1 MSNSQIN
8 LPKTAFSMKAN
19 LPARE
24 PEILEYW
31 QKINLYRELRN
42 SSKGKEKFVLHDGP
56 PYANGNIHMG
66 TALNKILKDIIVKF
80 HQMDGKDSIYVPG
93 WDCHGLPIEW
103 KIEEQY
109 KKNKKNKND
118 VPIVE
123 FRKECRLFAEKWIEV
138 HKGQFKRLGVVGD
151 WENYYSTMSFD
162 AEAQIVRE
170 LGKFLK
176 EGSLY
181 RGFKPVLWSTVEKTA
196 LADAEVERV
205 LSMADGALLLID
217 SAEGVMP
224 QTKFVLS
231 KALKQ
236 GLKPIVVI
244 NKLDKADQRANEVL
258 DETFD
263 LFVSLDANEEQL
275 DFPVLYASGRSGWA
289 DTEVDGP
296 RENLNPLLD
305 LILDHV
311 KPAKFE
317 KEKPFAMLST
327 LLYADSFLGRS
338 LVGRITQGTA
348 KANQSIKAINLNGE
362 KVDEG
367 KLTKIFRYE
376 GTKKVPIEVGEAGDI
391 VVIAGLENANV
402 ADTICDLDV
411 NEPISATPIDPPTM
425 SITITVNTSPL
436 AGKEGKKLTSTQI
449 RDRLLQEAQNN
460 VGITF
465 AENNGNDSFVVS
477 GRGELMLEIL
487 LTQMRREGFE
497 MTVSPPKVLYQTD
510 ESGKKLEPIEEIT
523 MDLDEEYSS
532 KVIDSMNR
540 RKGKLIDL
548 KDTGKDK
555 KRLIFHAPTRGLMG
569 YTSRFLTL
577 TKGNGVINRIFHSY
591 GPFEGE
597 MEGRRNGAL
606 IAMEQ
611 GKAVAFAIFN
621 LQARGEMFVTHN
633 DPVYPGMIVGLS
645 PKPGDMI
652 INVMKGKKLTNMRTQ
667 GTDENVVLT
676 PVRKMSIA
684 EQLSMLNT
692 DEALEI
698 TPESCRLRKS
708 ILDPHERKRSEKS
721 GAAA

>member
-1 MSNSQIN
+1 MSNNIRNITIIAHVDHGKTTMIDNLMKQSGSFRENEVVDERLMDSGELEKERGITILAKPASIN
-8 LPKTAFSMKAN
+8 
-19 LPARE
+19 
-24 PEILEYW
+24 W
-31 QKINLYRELRN
+31 QDSR
-42 SSKGKEKFVLHDGP
+42 V
-56 PYANGNIHMG
+56 NIID
-66 TALNKILKDIIVKF
+66 T
-80 HQMDGKDSIYVPG
+80 PG
-93 WDCHGLPIEW
+93 HRD
-103 KIEEQY
+103 
-109 KKNKKNKND
+109 
-118 VPIVE
+118 
-123 FRKECRLFAEKWIEV
+123 FA
-138 HKGQFKRLGVVGD
+138 
-151 WENYYSTMSFD
+151 
-162 AEAQIVRE
+162 
-170 LGKFLK
+170 
-176 EGSLY
+176 
-181 RGFKPVLWSTVEKTA
+181 
-196 LADAEVERV
+196 AEVERV

-224 QTKFVLS
+224 QTKFVLA

-289 DTEVDGP
+289 SKEVDGP
-296 RENLNPLLD
+296 RENLHPLLD
-305 LILDHV
+305 LIIEHV
-311 KPAKFE
+311 KPAELDKT
-317 KEKPFAMLST
+317 KPFAMLST

-338 LVGRITQGTA
+338 LVGRISQGTA
-348 KANQSIKAINLNGE
+348 KANQPIKAINLNGE

-376 GTKKVPIEVGEAGDI
+376 GTKKVPIEIGEAGDI
-391 VVIAGLENANV
+391 VVIAGLEKANV
-402 ADTICDLDV
+402 ADTICDPEL
-411 NEPISATPIDPPTM
+411 NEPIPATPIDPPTM
-425 SITITVNTSPL
+425 SITISVNSSPL
-436 AGKEGKKLTSTQI
+436 AGTEGKKLTSTQI
-449 RDRLLQEAQNN
+449 RDRLLLEAQNN

-465 AENNGNDSFVVS
+465 SQNANVDSFVIS

-497 MTVSPPKVLYQTD
+497 MTVSPPKVLFQKD
-510 ESGKKLEPIEEIT
+510 EAGNKLEPIEEIT
-523 MDLDEEYSS
+523 VDLDEEFSS
-532 KVIDSMNR
+532 KIIDSMNR
-540 RKGKLIDL
+540 RKGKLLDL

-555 KRLIFHAPTRGLMG
+555 KRLVFHAPTRGLMG

-577 TKGNGVINRIFHSY
+577 TKGTGVINRIFHGY
-591 GPFEGE
+591 GKFEGE
-597 MEGRRNGAL
+597 MDGRKNGAL
-606 IAMEQ
+606 ISMST

-633 DPVYPGMIVGLS
+633 DPVYEGMIVGLT

-652 INVMKGKKLTNMRTQ
+652 INVMKGKQLTNMRTQ

-676 PVRKMSIA
+676 PVRQMSIA

-698 TPESCRLRKS
+698 TPKSLRLRKA
-708 ILDPHERKRSEKS
+708 ILNPHDRKKSEKS

>member
-1 MSNSQIN
+1 MSNNIRNITIIAHVDHGKTTMIDNLMKQSGSFRENEVVDERLMDSGELEKERGITILAKPASIN
-8 LPKTAFSMKAN
+8 
-19 LPARE
+19 
-24 PEILEYW
+24 W
-31 QKINLYRELRN
+31 QDSR
-42 SSKGKEKFVLHDGP
+42 V
-56 PYANGNIHMG
+56 NIID
-66 TALNKILKDIIVKF
+66 T
-80 HQMDGKDSIYVPG
+80 PG
-93 WDCHGLPIEW
+93 HRD
-103 KIEEQY
+103 
-109 KKNKKNKND
+109 
-118 VPIVE
+118 
-123 FRKECRLFAEKWIEV
+123 FA
-138 HKGQFKRLGVVGD
+138 
-151 WENYYSTMSFD
+151 
-162 AEAQIVRE
+162 
-170 LGKFLK
+170 
-176 EGSLY
+176 
-181 RGFKPVLWSTVEKTA
+181 
-196 LADAEVERV
+196 AEVERV

-224 QTKFVLS
+224 QTKFVLA

-236 GLKPIVVI
+236 GLKPIVII

-289 DTEVDGP
+289 SKEVDGP
-296 RENLNPLLD
+296 RENLHPLLD
-305 LILDHV
+305 LIIEHV
-311 KPAKFE
+311 KPAELDKT
-317 KEKPFAMLST
+317 KPFAMLST

-338 LVGRITQGTA
+338 LVGRISQGTA
-348 KANQSIKAINLNGE
+348 KANQPIKAINLKGE

-391 VVIAGLENANV
+391 VVIAGLEKANV
-402 ADTICDLDV
+402 ADTICDPELND
-411 NEPISATPIDPPTM
+411 PIPATPIDPPTM
-425 SITITVNTSPL
+425 SITISVNSSPL
-436 AGKEGKKLTSTQI
+436 AGTEGKKLTSTQI
-449 RDRLLQEAQNN
+449 RDRLISEAQNN

-465 AENNGNDSFVVS
+465 SQNANVDSFVIS

-497 MTVSPPKVLYQTD
+497 MTVSPPKVLFQKD
-510 ESGKKLEPIEEIT
+510 EFGNKLEPIEEIT
-523 MDLDEEYSS
+523 VDLDEEYSS
-532 KVIDSMNR
+532 KIIDSMNR
-540 RKGKLIDL
+540 RKGKLLDL

-555 KRLIFHAPTRGLMG
+555 KRLVFHAPTRGLMG

-577 TKGNGVINRIFHSY
+577 TKGTGVINRIFHGY
-591 GPFEGE
+591 GKFEGE
-597 MEGRRNGAL
+597 MDGRKNGAL
-606 IAMEQ
+606 ISMST

-633 DPVYPGMIVGLS
+633 DPVYEGMIVGLT

-652 INVMKGKKLTNMRTQ
+652 INVMKGKQLTNMRTQ

-676 PVRKMSIA
+676 PVRQMSIA

-698 TPESCRLRKS
+698 TPKSLRLRKA
-708 ILDPHERKRSEKS
+708 ILNPHDRKKSEKS

>member
-1 MSNSQIN
+1 MIN
-8 LPKTAFSMKAN
+8 NIRNITIIAHVDHGKTTMIDSLMKQSGSF
-19 LPARE
+19 RE
-24 PEILEYW
+24 NE
-31 QKINLYRELRN
+31 
-42 SSKGKEKFVLHDGP
+42 
-56 PYANGNIHMG
+56 
-66 TALNKILKDIIVKF
+66 
-80 HQMDGKDSIYVPG
+80 
-93 WDCHGLPIEW
+93 
-103 KIEEQY
+103 
-109 KKNKKNKND
+109 
-118 VPIVE
+118 IVE
-123 FRKECRLFAEKWIEV
+123 ERLMDSGELEKERGITILAKPASINWKNSRINIIDTPGHRDFA
-138 HKGQFKRLGVVGD
+138 
-151 WENYYSTMSFD
+151 
-162 AEAQIVRE
+162 
-170 LGKFLK
+170 
-176 EGSLY
+176 
-181 RGFKPVLWSTVEKTA
+181 
-196 LADAEVERV
+196 AEVERV

-236 GLKPIVVI
+236 GLKPIVII
-244 NKLDKADQRANEVL
+244 NKLDKPDQRAEEVL

-289 DTEVDGP
+289 SKELDGSK
-296 RENLNPLLD
+296 ENLHPLLD
-305 LILDHV
+305 LILEHV
-311 KPAKFE
+311 KPDE
-317 KEKPFAMLST
+317 LDDSKPFAMLST
-327 LLYADSFLGRS
+327 LLYADTFLGRS
-338 LVGRITQGTA
+338 LVGKISQGTA
-348 KANQSIKAINLNGE
+348 KANQQIKAINLQGE
-362 KVDEG
+362 KIDEG
-367 KLTKIFRYE
+367 RLTKIFRYE
-376 GTKKVPIEVGEAGDI
+376 GTKKVPIEVGVAGDI
-391 VVIAGLENANV
+391 VIIAGLENANV
-402 ADTICDLDV
+402 ADTICNLEVKD
-411 NEPISATPIDPPTM
+411 PIPATPIDPPTM
-425 SITITVNTSPL
+425 SIKVTVNSSPF
-436 AGKEGKKLTSTQI
+436 AGIEGKKLTSTQI
-449 RDRLLQEAQNN
+449 RDRLILEAQNN

-465 AENNGNDSFVVS
+465 SENENNDAFEIS

-497 MTVSPPKVLYQTD
+497 MTVSPPKVLYQQD
-510 ESGKKLEPIEEIT
+510 ENGNKLEPIEEIT
-523 MDLDEEYSS
+523 IDLDEEHSS

-591 GPFEGE
+591 GKYEGE

-606 IAMEQ
+606 ISMET

-633 DPVYPGMIVGLS
+633 DPVYVGMIVGLA
-645 PKPGDMI
+645 PKSGDLQ

-684 EQLSMLNT
+684 EQLSILNN

-698 TPESCRLRKS
+698 TPKSCRLRKA
-708 ILDPHERKRSEKS
+708 ILDPHARKKSEKS
-721 GAAA
+721 STSVA

>member
-1 MSNSQIN
+1 MTNNIRNITIIAHVDHGKTTLIDNLMKQSGSFRENEIVDERLMDSGELEKERGITILAKPASIN
-8 LPKTAFSMKAN
+8 WN
-19 LPARE
+19 NCR
-24 PEILEYW
+24 
-31 QKINLYRELRN
+31 IN
-42 SSKGKEKFVLHDGP
+42 
-56 PYANGNIHMG
+56 
-66 TALNKILKDIIVKF
+66 II
-80 HQMDGKDSIYVPG
+80 DTPG
-93 WDCHGLPIEW
+93 HRD
-103 KIEEQY
+103 
-109 KKNKKNKND
+109 
-118 VPIVE
+118 
-123 FRKECRLFAEKWIEV
+123 FA
-138 HKGQFKRLGVVGD
+138 
-151 WENYYSTMSFD
+151 
-162 AEAQIVRE
+162 
-170 LGKFLK
+170 
-176 EGSLY
+176 
-181 RGFKPVLWSTVEKTA
+181 
-196 LADAEVERV
+196 AEVERV

-244 NKLDKADQRANEVL
+244 NKLDKSDQRASEVL

-263 LFVSLDANEEQL
+263 LFVNLDANEEQL

-289 DTEVDGP
+289 SKEIDGS
-296 RENLNPLLD
+296 RKNLHPLLD
-305 LILDHV
+305 LIIGHV
-311 KPAKFE
+311 KPAELDKT
-317 KEKPFAMLST
+317 KPFAMLST
-327 LLYADSFLGRS
+327 LLYADTFLGRS
-338 LVGRITQGTA
+338 LVGRISQGTA
-348 KANQSIKAINLNGE
+348 KANQKIKAINLRGE
-362 KVDEG
+362 IIDEG
-367 KLTKIFRYE
+367 RLTKIFRYE
-376 GTKKVPIEVGEAGDI
+376 GTKKVPIEIGEAGDI
-391 VVIAGLENANV
+391 VVIAGLEKANV
-402 ADTICDLDV
+402 SDTICDLEI
-411 NEPISATPIDPPTM
+411 NKPIPATPIDPPTM
-425 SITITVNTSPL
+425 SITITVNSSPL
-436 AGKEGKKLTSTQI
+436 AGTEGKKLTSTQI
-449 RDRLLQEAQNN
+449 RNRLVLEAQNN

-465 AENNGNDSFVVS
+465 SENKSNDAFEIS

-497 MTVSPPKVLYQTD
+497 MTVSPPKVLFKKSKD
-510 ESGKKLEPIEEIT
+510 GKKLEPIEEIT
-523 MDLDEEYSS
+523 MDLDEEFSS

-548 KDTGKDK
+548 KDTGKNK

-591 GPFEGE
+591 GKFEGD

-606 IAMEQ
+606 ISMEQ

-633 DPVYPGMIVGLS
+633 DPVYAGMIVGLA

-684 EQLSMLNT
+684 EQLSILNT

-698 TPESCRLRKS
+698 TPKSCRLRKA
-708 ILDPHERKRSEKS
+708 ILDPHDRKRKERS

>member
-1 MSNSQIN
+1 MSKNIRNITIIAHVDHGKTTLIDNLMKQSGSFRENEIVDERLMDSGELEKERGITILAKPASIN
-8 LPKTAFSMKAN
+8 WNKS
-19 LPARE
+19 R
-24 PEILEYW
+24 
-31 QKINLYRELRN
+31 IN
-42 SSKGKEKFVLHDGP
+42 
-56 PYANGNIHMG
+56 
-66 TALNKILKDIIVKF
+66 II
-80 HQMDGKDSIYVPG
+80 DTPG
-93 WDCHGLPIEW
+93 HRD
-103 KIEEQY
+103 
-109 KKNKKNKND
+109 
-118 VPIVE
+118 
-123 FRKECRLFAEKWIEV
+123 FA
-138 HKGQFKRLGVVGD
+138 
-151 WENYYSTMSFD
+151 
-162 AEAQIVRE
+162 
-170 LGKFLK
+170 
-176 EGSLY
+176 
-181 RGFKPVLWSTVEKTA
+181 
-196 LADAEVERV
+196 AEVERV

-224 QTKFVLS
+224 QTKFVLA

-236 GLKPIVVI
+236 GLKPIVII

-263 LFVSLDANEEQL
+263 LFISLDANEEQL

-289 DTEVDGP
+289 SKEVGGS
-296 RENLNPLLD
+296 RENLHPLLD
-305 LILDHV
+305 LVIEHV
-311 KPAKFE
+311 KPAALDKT
-317 KEKPFAMLST
+317 KPFAMLST

-338 LVGRITQGTA
+338 LVGRISQGTA
-348 KANQSIKAINLNGE
+348 KANQKIKAINLKGE

-367 KLTKIFRYE
+367 RLTKIFRYE
-376 GTKKVPIEVGEAGDI
+376 GTKKVPIEIGEAGDI
-391 VVIAGLENANV
+391 VIIAGLEKANV
-402 ADTICDLDV
+402 ADTICDLEV
-411 NEPISATPIDPPTM
+411 NKPIAATPIDPPTM
-425 SITITVNTSPL
+425 AITITVNSSPL
-436 AGKEGKKLTSTQI
+436 AGTEGKKLTSTQI
-449 RDRLLQEAQNN
+449 RDRLVLEAQNN

-465 AENNGNDSFVVS
+465 SENKSNDAFEIS

-497 MTVSPPKVLYQTD
+497 MTVSPPKVLFQKD
-510 ESGKKLEPIEEIT
+510 KNGNKLEPIEEIT
-523 MDLDEEYSS
+523 MDLDEEFAS

-548 KDTGKDK
+548 KDTGKNK

-569 YTSRFLTL
+569 YTSRFLTV

-591 GPFEGE
+591 GKFEGD

-606 IAMEQ
+606 ISMEQ

-633 DPVYPGMIVGLS
+633 DPVYAGMIVGLA
-645 PKPGDMI
+645 PKSGDMI

-684 EQLSMLNT
+684 EQLSILNT

-698 TPESCRLRKS
+698 TPRSCRLRKA
-708 ILDPHERKRSEKS
+708 ILNPHDRKRNEKS

>member
-1 MSNSQIN
+1 MTNDIRN
-8 LPKTAFSMKAN
+8 ITIIAHVDHGKTTLIDTLMKQSGSFRDN
-19 LPARE
+19 EVVEERIMDSGELEKERGIT
-24 PEILEYW
+24 ILAKPTSIDW
-31 QKINLYRELRN
+31 
-42 SSKGKEKFVLHDGP
+42 
-56 PYANGNIHMG
+56 
-66 TALNKILKDIIVKF
+66 
-80 HQMDGKDSIYVPG
+80 KDSRVNIIDTPG
-93 WDCHGLPIEW
+93 HRD
-103 KIEEQY
+103 
-109 KKNKKNKND
+109 
-118 VPIVE
+118 
-123 FRKECRLFAEKWIEV
+123 FA
-138 HKGQFKRLGVVGD
+138 
-151 WENYYSTMSFD
+151 
-162 AEAQIVRE
+162 
-170 LGKFLK
+170 
-176 EGSLY
+176 
-181 RGFKPVLWSTVEKTA
+181 
-196 LADAEVERV
+196 AEVERV
-205 LSMADGALLLID
+205 LHMADGALLLID

-224 QTKFVLS
+224 QTKFVLA

-236 GLKPIVVI
+236 GLKPIVII
-244 NKLDKADQRANEVL
+244 NKLDKADQRAHEVL

-289 DTEVDGP
+289 SKEIDGP
-296 RENLNPLLD
+296 RENLHPLLD
-305 LILDHV
+305 LIIDHV
-311 KPAKFE
+311 KPAKLD
-317 KEKPFAMLST
+317 KTKPFAMLST

-338 LVGRITQGTA
+338 LVGRINQGTA
-348 KANQSIKAINLNGE
+348 KANQQIKAINLKGE

-367 KLTKIFRYE
+367 RLTKIFRYE
-376 GTKKVPIEVGEAGDI
+376 GTKKVPIEIGEAGDI
-391 VVIAGLENANV
+391 VIIAGLEKANV
-402 ADTICDLDV
+402 ADTICDLEI

-425 SITITVNTSPL
+425 SITVTVNGSPL
-436 AGKEGKKLTSTQI
+436 AGTEGKKLTSTQI
-449 RDRLLQEAQNN
+449 RDRLMLEAENN

-465 AENNGNDSFVVS
+465 GENENKDAFVIS

-497 MTVSPPKVLYQTD
+497 MIVSPPKVLFQKND
-510 ESGKKLEPIEEIT
+510 NGKKLEPIEEIT
-523 MDLDEEYSS
+523 MDLDEEHSS

-577 TKGNGVINRIFHSY
+577 TKGTGVINRIFHSY
-591 GPFEGE
+591 GEYTGD

-606 IAMEQ
+606 ISMEK

-633 DPVYPGMIVGLS
+633 DPVYEGMIVGLS
-645 PKPGDMI
+645 SKSGDLE

-676 PVRKMSIA
+676 PVRKMAIA

-698 TPESCRLRKS
+698 TPKSCRLRKL
-708 ILDPHERKRSEKS
+708 ILDPHERKRQSRSKAS
-721 GAAA
+721 